1 MIAVVVNEVL
11 LADILTVR
19 AETGQTKDDNL
30 LIHAWIETSDVP
42 DDIDS
47 QIKLFIARG
56 KIIWSSEQGGL
67 ILACRDVSKFVMP
80 SAEEVEPNAAA

>member
-30 LIHAWIETSDVP
+30 LAHARMKRLM
-42 DDIDS
+42 S
-47 QIKLFIARG
+47 QMI
-56 KIIWSSEQGGL
+56 
-67 ILACRDVSKFVMP
+67 
-80 SAEEVEPNAAA
+80 